1 MINHSER
8 AHAVL
13 SASGAEK
20 WLNCPPSARL
30 EESYPDTS
38 SPYAKEGT
46 LAHEIAEF
54 KARNYFIETLPKR
67 TFTSKLNKFKKDELY
82 QNEMD
87 EYTES
92 YLEYIKEVAMKYPSK
107 PYIALEKKIDFSK
120 YVPDGYGTCDCI
132 MIHGNDMHI
141 IDFKYG
147 KGVQVS
153 AENNSQLMLYALG
166 ALEAYSMLYQIETVH
181 LSIFQPRLDNISCF
195 EISAANLLSWAVG
208 EVEPKAKLAYDGIGD
223 FKAGEHCR
231 FCKAQAQCRAKA
243 ESIISVF
250 PVKEEPALLTDDEIG
265 LILAKAKELVSWSNA
280 VEDYALNAILS
291 GKEIQGWKAVE
302 GRSVR
307 VFSDADKAFEKIV
320 ESGTPEEMLYERK
333 PLSLSQIEKLL
344 GKKEFESIVSSFVI
358 KPQGKPTLAPSD
370 DKRPVFNKADVFENI
385 IDKGEN

>member
-132 MIHGNDMHI
+132 LIHGNDMHI

-147 KGVQVS
+147 KGVPVS

-166 ALEAYSMLYQIETVH
+166 ALEAYSMLYQIDTVH
-181 LSIFQPRLDNISCF
+181 LSIFQPRIDNISCF

-250 PVKEEPALLTDDEIG
+250 PIKEEPALLTDDEIG

>member
-54 KARNYFIETLPKR
+54 KTRNYFIETLPKR

-92 YLEYIKEVAMKYPSK
+92 YLEYIKEVAMRYLSK

-132 MIHGNDMHI
+132 LIHGNDMHI

-250 PVKEEPALLTDDEIG
+250 PIKEEPALLTDDEIG

>member
-13 SASGAEK
+13 SASGADK

-132 MIHGNDMHI
+132 LIHGNDMHI

-166 ALEAYSMLYQIETVH
+166 ALEAYSMLYQIETLH

-208 EVEPKAKLAYDGIGD
+208 DVEPKAKLAYDGIGD
-223 FKAGEHCR
+223 FKAGEHYR

>member
-46 LAHEIAEF
+46 LAHEIAEI

-67 TFTSKLNKFKKDELY
+67 TFTSKLNKFKKEELY

-132 MIHGNDMHI
+132 LIHGNDMHI

-147 KGVQVS
+147 KGVPVS

-265 LILAKAKELVSWSNA
+265 LILAKAKKLVSWSNA

>member
-13 SASGAEK
+13 SASGADK

-132 MIHGNDMHI
+132 LIHGNDMHI

-181 LSIFQPRLDNISCF
+181 LSIFQPRIDNISCF

-370 DKRPVFNKADVFENI
+370 DKRPVFNKVDVFENI

>member
-8 AHAVL
+8 IHAVL

-54 KARNYFIETLPKR
+54 KTRNYFIETLPKR

-120 YVPDGYGTCDCI
+120 YVPGGYGTCDCI
-132 MIHGNDMHI
+132 LIHGNDMHI

-147 KGVQVS
+147 KGVQVI

-166 ALEAYSMLYQIETVH
+166 ALEAYRMLYQIETVH
-181 LSIFQPRLDNISCF
+181 LSIFQPRIDNISCF
-195 EISAANLLSWAVG
+195 EISAVNLLSWAIE

-223 FKAGEHCR
+223 FNAGEHCR

-250 PVKEEPALLTDDEIG
+250 PVKDEPSLLTDDEIG

-280 VEDYALNAILS
+280 VEEYALNAILS

>member
-13 SASGAEK
+13 SASGADK

-132 MIHGNDMHI
+132 LIHGNDMHI

-181 LSIFQPRLDNISCF
+181 LSIFQPRIDNISCF

-370 DKRPVFNKADVFENI
+370 DKRPVSNKVDVFENI

>member
-166 ALEAYSMLYQIETVH
+166 ALEAYSMLYQIDTVY
-181 LSIFQPRLDNISCF
+181 LSIFQPRIDNISCF
-195 EISAANLLSWAVG
+195 DISAANLLSWAVG

-243 ESIISVF
+243 ESIINVF
-250 PVKEEPALLTDDEIG
+250 PIKEEPALLTDVEIG
-265 LILAKAKELVSWSNA
+265 MILAKAKELVSWSNA

-291 GKEIQGWKAVE
+291 GKDIQGWKAVE

-370 DKRPVFNKADVFENI
+370 DKRPVFSKADVFENI

>member
-87 EYTES
+87 EYTEN
-92 YLEYIKEVAMKYPSK
+92 YLEYVKEVAMRYPSK

-147 KGVQVS
+147 KGVPVS

-166 ALEAYSMLYQIETVH
+166 ALEAYCMLYQIETVH
-181 LSIFQPRLDNISCF
+181 LSIFQPRIDNISCF
-195 EISAANLLSWAVG
+195 EISAANLLSWAIE

-250 PVKEEPALLTDDEIG
+250 PIKEEPALLTDDEIG

>member
-13 SASGAEK
+13 SASGADK

-54 KARNYFIETLPKR
+54 KTRNYFIETLPKR

-132 MIHGNDMHI
+132 LIHGNDMHI

-147 KGVQVS
+147 KGVPVS

-181 LSIFQPRLDNISCF
+181 LSIFQPRIDNISCF

-250 PVKEEPALLTDDEIG
+250 PIKEEPALLTDDEIG

-320 ESGTPEEMLYERK
+320 ESGTPQEMLYERK

>member
-67 TFTSKLNKFKKDELY
+67 TFTSKLNKFKKEELY
-82 QNEMD
+82 KNEMD

-132 MIHGNDMHI
+132 LIHGNDMHI

-147 KGVQVS
+147 KGVPVS

-181 LSIFQPRLDNISCF
+181 LSIFQPRIDNISCF

-250 PVKEEPALLTDDEIG
+250 PIKEEPALLTDDEIG

-370 DKRPVFNKADVFENI
+370 DKRPVFNKANVFENI

>member
-132 MIHGNDMHI
+132 LIHGNDMHI

-147 KGVQVS
+147 KGVPVS

-181 LSIFQPRLDNISCF
+181 LSISQPRIDNISCF

-250 PVKEEPALLTDDEIG
+250 PVKEDPALLTDDEIG

-307 VFSDADKAFEKIV
+307 VFSDAHKAFEKIV

>member
-54 KARNYFIETLPKR
+54 KTRNYFIETLPKR
-67 TFTSKLNKFKKDELY
+67 TFTSKLNKFKKEELY

-132 MIHGNDMHI
+132 LIHGNDMHI

-166 ALEAYSMLYQIETVH
+166 ALEAYSMLYQIETLY

-195 EISAANLLSWAVG
+195 EISAANLLSWAVR

-250 PVKEEPALLTDDEIG
+250 PVKNEPALLTDDEIG

-291 GKEIQGWKAVE
+291 GKEIRGWKAVE

-344 GKKEFESIVSSFVI
+344 GKKEFENIVSGFII

>member
-132 MIHGNDMHI
+132 LIHGNDMHI

-147 KGVQVS
+147 KGVPVS

-166 ALEAYSMLYQIETVH
+166 ALEAYSMLYQIDTVH
-181 LSIFQPRLDNISCF
+181 LSIVQPRIDNISCF

-250 PVKEEPALLTDDEIG
+250 PIKEEPALLTDDEIG
-265 LILAKAKELVSWSNA
+265 LILAKVKELVSWSNA

>member
-54 KARNYFIETLPKR
+54 KTRNYFIETLPKR

-92 YLEYIKEVAMKYPSK
+92 YLEYIKEVAMRYPSK

-147 KGVQVS
+147 KGVPVS

-166 ALEAYSMLYQIETVH
+166 ALEAYRMLYQIDTVH
-181 LSIFQPRLDNISCF
+181 LSIFQPRIDNISCF
-195 EISAANLLSWAVG
+195 EISATNLLSWAVG

-250 PVKEEPALLTDDEIG
+250 PIKEEPALLTDDEIG

>member
-8 AHAVL
+8 MHAVL

-30 EESYPDTS
+30 EESYTDTS

-46 LAHEIAEF
+46 LAHELAEF

-67 TFTSKLNKFKKDELY
+67 TSTSKLNKFKKDELY

-132 MIHGNDMHI
+132 LIHGNDMHI

-147 KGVQVS
+147 KGVPVS

-166 ALEAYSMLYQIETVH
+166 ALEAYSMLYQIDTVH
-181 LSIFQPRLDNISCF
+181 LSIFQPRIDNISCF

-250 PVKEEPALLTDDEIG
+250 PVKEDPALLTDDEIG

>member
-132 MIHGNDMHI
+132 LIHGNDMHI

-231 FCKAQAQCRAKA
+231 FCKAQAQCRTKA

-250 PVKEEPALLTDDEIG
+250 PIKEEPALLTDDEIG

-291 GKEIQGWKAVE
+291 GKEIRGWKAVE

-358 KPQGKPTLAPSD
+358 KPQGNPTLAPSD

>member
-8 AHAVL
+8 IHAVL

-54 KARNYFIETLPKR
+54 KTRNYFIETLPKR

-120 YVPDGYGTCDCI
+120 YVPGGYGTCDCI
-132 MIHGNDMHI
+132 LIHGNDMHI

-147 KGVQVS
+147 KGVQVI

-166 ALEAYSMLYQIETVH
+166 ALEAYRMLYQIETVH
-181 LSIFQPRLDNISCF
+181 LSIFQPRIDNISCF
-195 EISAANLLSWAVG
+195 EISAVNLLSWAIE

-223 FKAGEHCR
+223 FNAGEHCR
-231 FCKAQAQCRAKA
+231 FCKAQAQCRTKA

-250 PVKEEPALLTDDEIG
+250 PVKDEPSLLTDDEIG

-280 VEDYALNAILS
+280 VEEYALNAILS

>member
-8 AHAVL
+8 MHAVL

-132 MIHGNDMHI
+132 LIHGNDMHI

-147 KGVQVS
+147 KGVPVS

-166 ALEAYSMLYQIETVH
+166 ALEAYFMLYQIETVH
-181 LSIFQPRLDNISCF
+181 LSIFQPRIDNISCF
-195 EISAANLLSWAVG
+195 EISAANLLSWTIE

-250 PVKEEPALLTDDEIG
+250 PVKEDPALLTDDEIG

>member
-13 SASGAEK
+13 SASGADK

-132 MIHGNDMHI
+132 LIHGNDMHI
-141 IDFKYG
+141 IDFRYG

-181 LSIFQPRLDNISCF
+181 LSIFQPRIDNISCF

-231 FCKAQAQCRAKA
+231 FCKAHNKCVSCQGRACT
-243 ESIISVF
+243 I
-250 PVKEEPALLTDDEIG
+250 
-265 LILAKAKELVSWSNA
+265 N
-280 VEDYALNAILS
+280 
-291 GKEIQGWKAVE
+291 
-302 GRSVR
+302 R
-307 VFSDADKAFEKIV
+307 
-320 ESGTPEEMLYERK
+320 
-333 PLSLSQIEKLL
+333 
-344 GKKEFESIVSSFVI
+344 
-358 KPQGKPTLAPSD
+358 
-370 DKRPVFNKADVFENI
+370 
-385 IDKGEN
+385 

>member
-132 MIHGNDMHI
+132 LIHGNDMHI

-147 KGVQVS
+147 KGVPVS

-181 LSIFQPRLDNISCF
+181 LSIFQPRIDNISCF

-250 PVKEEPALLTDDEIG
+250 PVKEDPALLTDDEIG

>member
-67 TFTSKLNKFKKDELY
+67 TFTSKLNKFKKEELY
-82 QNEMD
+82 KNEMD

-132 MIHGNDMHI
+132 MIHGNNMHI

-147 KGVQVS
+147 KGVPVS

-166 ALEAYSMLYQIETVH
+166 ALETYSMLYQIDTVH

-195 EISAANLLSWAVG
+195 EISAANILSWAVG

-250 PVKEEPALLTDDEIG
+250 PVKEESALLTDDEIG

-344 GKKEFESIVSSFVI
+344 GTKEFESIVSSFVI

>member
-8 AHAVL
+8 MHAVL

-67 TFTSKLNKFKKDELY
+67 TFTSKFNKFKKDELY

-132 MIHGNDMHI
+132 LIHGNDMHI

-147 KGVQVS
+147 KGVPVS

-181 LSIFQPRLDNISCF
+181 LSIFQPRIDNISCF
-195 EISAANLLSWAVG
+195 EISAANLLSWAVV

-231 FCKAQAQCRAKA
+231 FCKFQAQCRAKA

-250 PVKEEPALLTDDEIG
+250 PIREEPALLTDDEIG

-302 GRSVR
+302 GRSIR

-344 GKKEFESIVSSFVI
+344 GKKEFESIVSNFII

>member
-8 AHAVL
+8 MHAVL

-38 SPYAKEGT
+38 SSYAKEGT

-67 TFTSKLNKFKKDELY
+67 TFTSKFNKFKKDELY

-92 YLEYIKEVAMKYPSK
+92 YLEYIKEVAMRYPSK

-132 MIHGNDMHI
+132 LIHGNDMHI

-147 KGVQVS
+147 KGVPVS

-250 PVKEEPALLTDDEIG
+250 PIKEEPALLTDDEIG
-265 LILAKAKELVSWSNA
+265 LILAKSKELVSWSNA

-320 ESGTPEEMLYERK
+320 ASGTPEEMLYERK

>member
-54 KARNYFIETLPKR
+54 KTRNYFIETLPKR

-147 KGVQVS
+147 KVVPVS

-166 ALEAYSMLYQIETVH
+166 ALEAYRMLYQIETVH
-181 LSIFQPRLDNISCF
+181 LSIFQPRIDNISCF
-195 EISAANLLSWAVG
+195 EISAANLLSWAIE

-223 FKAGEHCR
+223 FNAGEHCR

-250 PVKEEPALLTDDEIG
+250 PIKEEPALLTDDEIG

>member
-54 KARNYFIETLPKR
+54 KTRNYFIETLPKR

-147 KGVQVS
+147 KGVPVS

-166 ALEAYSMLYQIETVH
+166 ALEAYRMLYQIETVH
-181 LSIFQPRLDNISCF
+181 LSIFQPRIDNISCF
-195 EISAANLLSWAVG
+195 EISAANLLSWAIE

-223 FKAGEHCR
+223 FNAGEHCR

-250 PVKEEPALLTDDEIG
+250 PIKEEPALLTDDEIG

>member
-30 EESYPDTS
+30 EESYLDTS

-107 PYIALEKKIDFSK
+107 PYTALEKKIDFSK

-132 MIHGNDMHI
+132 LIHGNDMHI

-147 KGVQVS
+147 KGVPVS

-166 ALEAYSMLYQIETVH
+166 ALEAYRMLYQIDTVH
-181 LSIFQPRLDNISCF
+181 LSIFQPRIDNISCF
-195 EISAANLLSWAVG
+195 EISATNLLSWAVG

-250 PVKEEPALLTDDEIG
+250 PIKEEPALLTDDEIG

>member
-132 MIHGNDMHI
+132 LIHGNDMHI

-250 PVKEEPALLTDDEIG
+250 PVKDEPALLTDDEIG

-291 GKEIQGWKAVE
+291 GKELQGWKAVE

>member
-67 TFTSKLNKFKKDELY
+67 TFTSKLNKFKKEELY
-82 QNEMD
+82 KNEMD

-120 YVPDGYGTCDCI
+120 YVPEGYGTCDCI
-132 MIHGNDMHI
+132 LIHGNDMHI

-147 KGVQVS
+147 KGVPVS

-181 LSIFQPRLDNISCF
+181 LSIFQPRIDNISCF

-250 PVKEEPALLTDDEIG
+250 PIKEEPALLTDDEIG

-370 DKRPVFNKADVFENI
+370 DKRPVFNKANVFENI

>member
-132 MIHGNDMHI
+132 LIHGNDMHI

-147 KGVQVS
+147 KGVPVS

-181 LSIFQPRLDNISCF
+181 LSIFQPRIDNISCF
-195 EISAANLLSWAVG
+195 EISAANLLSWVVG

-250 PVKEEPALLTDDEIG
+250 PVKEDPALLTDDEIG

>member
-132 MIHGNDMHI
+132 LIHGNDMHI

-147 KGVQVS
+147 KGVPVS

-181 LSIFQPRLDNISCF
+181 LSIFQPRIDNISCF
-195 EISAANLLSWAVG
+195 EISAANLLSWTIE

-250 PVKEEPALLTDDEIG
+250 PVKEDPALLTDDEIG

>member
-87 EYTES
+87 EYTEN

-132 MIHGNDMHI
+132 LIHGNDMHI

-147 KGVQVS
+147 KGVPVS

-166 ALEAYSMLYQIETVH
+166 ALEAYSMLYQIDTVH
-181 LSIFQPRLDNISCF
+181 LSIFQPRIDNISCF

-250 PVKEEPALLTDDEIG
+250 PIKEEPALLTDDEIG

-302 GRSVR
+302 GRSIR

>member
-82 QNEMD
+82 QNKMD

-132 MIHGNDMHI
+132 LIHGNDMHI

-147 KGVQVS
+147 KGVPVS

-181 LSIFQPRLDNISCF
+181 LSIFQPRIDNISCF

-250 PVKEEPALLTDDEIG
+250 PVKEDPALLTDDEIG

>member
-87 EYTES
+87 EYTEN
-92 YLEYIKEVAMKYPSK
+92 YLEYVKEVAMRYPSK

-147 KGVQVS
+147 KGVPVS

-166 ALEAYSMLYQIETVH
+166 ALEAYCMLYQIETVH
-181 LSIFQPRLDNISCF
+181 LSIFQPRIDNISCF

-223 FKAGEHCR
+223 FKAGGHCR

-250 PVKEEPALLTDDEIG
+250 PVKDEPALLTDDEIG
-265 LILAKAKELVSWSNA
+265 FILAKAKELVSWSNA
-280 VEDYALNAILS
+280 VEEYALNAILS
-291 GKEIQGWKAVE
+291 GKEILGWKAVE

>member
-46 LAHEIAEF
+46 LAHEMAEF

-132 MIHGNDMHI
+132 LIHGNDMHI

-181 LSIFQPRLDNISCF
+181 LSIFQPRIDNISCF

-231 FCKAQAQCRAKA
+231 FCKAQAQCRTKA

-250 PVKEEPALLTDDEIG
+250 PIKEEPALLTDDEIG

-291 GKEIQGWKAVE
+291 GKEIRGWKAVE

>member
-132 MIHGNDMHI
+132 LIHGNDMHI

-147 KGVQVS
+147 KGVPVS
-153 AENNSQLMLYALG
+153 AENNSPLMLYALG

-181 LSIFQPRLDNISCF
+181 LSISQPRIDNISCF

-250 PVKEEPALLTDDEIG
+250 PVKEDPALLTDDEIG

-333 PLSLSQIEKLL
+333 RLSLSQIEKLL

>member
-87 EYTES
+87 EYTEN
-92 YLEYIKEVAMKYPSK
+92 YLEYVKEVAMRYPSK

-147 KGVQVS
+147 KGVPVS

-166 ALEAYSMLYQIETVH
+166 ALEAYCMLYQIETVH
-181 LSIFQPRLDNISCF
+181 LSIFQPRIDNISCF

-250 PVKEEPALLTDDEIG
+250 PIKEEPALLTDDEIG

>member
-13 SASGAEK
+13 SASGADK

-54 KARNYFIETLPKR
+54 KTRNYFIETLPKR

-120 YVPDGYGTCDCI
+120 YVPGGYGTCDCI
-132 MIHGNDMHI
+132 LIHGNDMHI

-181 LSIFQPRLDNISCF
+181 LSIFQPRIDNISCF
-195 EISAANLLSWAVG
+195 EISAANLLSWAIE

-223 FKAGEHCR
+223 FNAGEHCR

-250 PVKEEPALLTDDEIG
+250 PVKNEPALLTDDEIG

-291 GKEIQGWKAVE
+291 GKEIRGWKAVE

-344 GKKEFESIVSSFVI
+344 GKKEFESIVSSFVV